1 MPPSYQQHE
10 AGLRL
15 RAALALEKLLPEL
28 PPEVLEAVSC
38 STWGGTMWNG

>member
-1 MPPSYQQHE
+1 MPSSYQQHE

-38 STWGGTMWNG
+38 WPGGTMFNG